1 MCLLQRILRWDQDSI
16 EAELVV
22 PGTGLFIENGE
33 MPAWIGIEYMAQAI
47 AAWSG
52 CRARAAGAAPQLGF
66 LLGSRRYS
74 SLRSGFPSG
83 TRLRV
88 QARRE
93 LLGDNGLGMFACRI
107 LAGEEEWAVANVSV
121 YEPLDAKAYLESAS
135 RGIGRAIALRVAHDG
150 FDVAVHC
157 RSRVE
162 EAQAVVAEIQAL
174 GVQARVL
181 TFDVSDRDAARA
193 ALEAD
198 VDAHGAYYGVVCNAG
213 IARDGAFPALS
224 PEDWDQVIHTNLD
237 GFYNVLHPLIMPMV
251 RRRKPGRI
259 VTLSS
264 VSGIAGNRGQ
274 VNYSAAKAG
283 IIGATKALALELAS
297 RQITVN
303 CVAPGLIETEM
314 LNEEV
319 VEHALKLIPAGRV
332 GRPDEVAATVAFLLS
347 EPAGYITRQVISV
360 NGGML

>member
-1 MCLLQRILRWDQDSI
+1 MNPLYAIEEVVPHRQDMCLLQRILRWDQDSI

-121 YEPLDAKAYLESAS
+121 YEPLDAKAYLES
-135 RGIGRAIALRVAHDG
+135 G
-150 FDVAVHC
+150 
-157 RSRVE
+157 
-162 EAQAVVAEIQAL
+162 QA
-174 GVQARVL
+174 
-181 TFDVSDRDAARA
+181 
-193 ALEAD
+193 
-198 VDAHGAYYGVVCNAG
+198 
-213 IARDGAFPALS
+213 
-224 PEDWDQVIHTNLD
+224 
-237 GFYNVLHPLIMPMV
+237 
-251 RRRKPGRI
+251 
-259 VTLSS
+259 
-264 VSGIAGNRGQ
+264 
-274 VNYSAAKAG
+274 
-283 IIGATKALALELAS
+283 
-297 RQITVN
+297 
-303 CVAPGLIETEM
+303 
-314 LNEEV
+314 
-319 VEHALKLIPAGRV
+319 
-332 GRPDEVAATVAFLLS
+332 
-347 EPAGYITRQVISV
+347 
-360 NGGML
+360 

>member
-1 MCLLQRILRWDQDSI
+1 MNPLYAIEEVVPHRQDMCLLQRILRWDQDSI

-121 YEPLDAKAYLESAS
+121 YEPVDAKAYLES
-135 RGIGRAIALRVAHDG
+135 G
-150 FDVAVHC
+150 
-157 RSRVE
+157 
-162 EAQAVVAEIQAL
+162 QA
-174 GVQARVL
+174 
-181 TFDVSDRDAARA
+181 
-193 ALEAD
+193 
-198 VDAHGAYYGVVCNAG
+198 
-213 IARDGAFPALS
+213 
-224 PEDWDQVIHTNLD
+224 
-237 GFYNVLHPLIMPMV
+237 
-251 RRRKPGRI
+251 
-259 VTLSS
+259 
-264 VSGIAGNRGQ
+264 
-274 VNYSAAKAG
+274 
-283 IIGATKALALELAS
+283 
-297 RQITVN
+297 
-303 CVAPGLIETEM
+303 
-314 LNEEV
+314 
-319 VEHALKLIPAGRV
+319 
-332 GRPDEVAATVAFLLS
+332 
-347 EPAGYITRQVISV
+347 
-360 NGGML
+360 